1 MRLRTMGI
9 ALFSVSTL
17 GATRPPPAKVIVI
30 VNSSNPIASMRRE
43 QVAKIFLRQIATW
56 DGGAE
61 ILPVDQIERSAARI
75 AFARDVQGETVKA
88 LKVYWQQRIFSGDE
102 SPPPERVTD
111 SDVLT
116 FVRSNS
122 GAIGYVLEGTDLGT
136 GVKAVVITDTA
147 RDATA
152 VSTHS

>member
-1 MRLRTMGI
+1 MRMRMVGS
-9 ALFSVSTL
+9 ALLAIVVM
-17 GATRPPPAKVIVI
+17 GATRAPDVRVVVI
-30 VNSSNPIASMRRE
+30 VNSSNRTSTMRRE
-43 QVAKIFLRQIATW
+43 QVAMIFLRQLTTW

-61 ILPVDQIERSAARI
+61 ILPVDQIERSSARI
-75 AFARDVQGETVKA
+75 AFARDVQLETVKA

-116 FVRSNS
+116 YVRSNS

-136 GVKAVVITDTA
+136 GVKALVVTETA

>member
-1 MRLRTMGI
+1 MRMRMVGSALLAIVVMG
-9 ALFSVSTL
+9 ASRAPDV
-17 GATRPPPAKVIVI
+17 RVVVI
-30 VNSSNPIASMRRE
+30 VNSANRTSTMRRE
-43 QVAKIFLRQIATW
+43 QVAKIFLRQLVTW
-56 DGGAE
+56 EGGAE
-61 ILPVDQIERSAARI
+61 ILPVDQIERSSARI
-75 AFARDVQGETVKA
+75 AFARDVQLETVKA

-116 FVRSNS
+116 YVRSNS

-136 GVKAVVITDTA
+136 GVKALVVTETA

>member
-1 MRLRTMGI
+1 MRMRMAGSALLAIVLMG
-9 ALFSVSTL
+9 AS
-17 GATRPPPAKVIVI
+17 RPPEVRVVVI
-30 VNSSNPIASMRRE
+30 VNSANRTSTMRRD

-56 DGGAE
+56 EGGAE

-75 AFARDVQGETVKA
+75 AFARDVQRETVKA

-116 FVRSNS
+116 YVRSNS
-122 GAIGYVLEGTDLGT
+122 GAIGYVLEGADLGA
-136 GVKAVVITDTA
+136 GVKALVITETA

>member
-1 MRLRTMGI
+1 MRMRMAGS
-9 ALFSVSTL
+9 ALLAIVVM
-17 GATRPPPAKVIVI
+17 GATRAPDVRVVVI
-30 VNSSNPIASMRRE
+30 VNSANRTSTMHRE

-75 AFARDVQGETVKA
+75 AFARDVQLQTVKA

-116 FVRSNS
+116 YVRSNS
-122 GAIGYVLEGTDLGT
+122 GAIGYVLEGTDLGA
-136 GVKAVVITDTA
+136 GVKALVITETA

>member
-1 MRLRTMGI
+1 MRLAILGQ
-9 ALFSVSTL
+9 ALLLVVVV
-17 GATRPPPAKVIVI
+17 GATRAPVVRVVVV
-30 VNSSNPIASMRRE
+30 VNSANATSTLRRE

-56 DGGAE
+56 DDGSE
-61 ILPVDQIERSAARI
+61 ILPVDQNERSPARV
-75 AFARDVQGETVKA
+75 AFSRTVQGQTVRA
-88 LKVYWQQRIFSGDE
+88 LKTYWQQRIFSGDE

-116 FVRSNS
+116 YVRSNS
-122 GAIGYVLEGTDLGT
+122 GAIGYVTEGTDLGQ
-136 GVKAVVITDTA
+136 GVKALVVTELA

>member
-1 MRLRTMGI
+1 MHMRMVGR
-9 ALFSVSTL
+9 ALLATVVM
-17 GATRPPPAKVIVI
+17 GATRAPEVRVVVI
-30 VNSSNPIASMRRE
+30 VNSANRTSTMRRE
-43 QVAKIFLRQIATW
+43 QVAKIFLRQLATW

-75 AFARDVQGETVKA
+75 AFARDVQLETVKA

-116 FVRSNS
+116 YVRSNS
-122 GAIGYVLEGTDLGT
+122 GAIGYVVEGTDLGT
-136 GVKAVVITDTA
+136 GVKALVVTETA
-147 RDATA
+147 HDAGA

>member
-1 MRLRTMGI
+1 MRMRMAGSALLAIVVMG
-9 ALFSVSTL
+9 ASRAPDV
-17 GATRPPPAKVIVI
+17 RVVVI
-30 VNSSNPIASMRRE
+30 VNSANRTSVMRRD

-56 DGGAE
+56 EGGAE

-75 AFARDVQGETVKA
+75 AFARDVQRETVKA

-116 FVRSNS
+116 YVRSNS
-122 GAIGYVLEGTDLGT
+122 GAIGYVVEGTDLGT
-136 GVKAVVITDTA
+136 GVKALVITESA